1 LGGRECI
8 RAVVPSIRLTSSAIG
23 CNGTSMTMEE
33 LLGFLGRHWGDV
45 ASVIGFAFA
54 MVTLLLTKRAA
65 EAARHA
71 AVEVRERLNRVNIV
85 ADFAEVL
92 ATIEEIKRL
101 HRVKAWEISLDRY
114 SFVRRLL
121 VSVQESSP
129 SISEVQR
136 AVLAGA
142 IEQFRTMEQT
152 VERARYKNAQDDL
165 DLARLNKTAARILD
179 ELNGVMISVRQA
191 AD

>member
-1 LGGRECI
+1 
-8 RAVVPSIRLTSSAIG
+8 
-23 CNGTSMTMEE
+23 MTMGD
-33 LLGFLGRHWGDV
+33 LLGFLQKHWGDV

-65 EAARHA
+65 EAAKGA
-71 AVEVRERLNRVNIV
+71 AIEVRNRLNRVNAV
-85 ADFAEVL
+85 ADFAQVL

-114 SFVRRLL
+114 SVVRRLL

-129 SISEVQR
+129 TISDEQR
-136 AVLAGA
+136 AVVAGA
-142 IEQFRTMEQT
+142 IEQFRIMERT
-152 VERARYKNAQDDL
+152 VGRARSRNAHDDL
-165 DLARLNKTAARILD
+165 DLARLNTTAAKILD
-179 ELNGVMISVRQA
+179 ELNGVMISIRQA